1 MTELKQAHKARIAVE
16 EAGRREGPCRD
27 EDGERRRPQDPGS
40 SPRTGMPRPALPR
53 RWPLH

>member
-53 RWPLH
+53 RWTLH